1 MLTFWYT
8 IVITF
13 LILFMFLETVRV
25 INIRYNK
32 ILSIINIILLISA
45 TIILLST
52 LEYIWTMLAL
62 TFTIIYVLDFFV
74 TKKVISRRVK
84 VAWTSILICY
94 TIFLFTILYFA
105 IR

>member
-1 MLTFWYT
+1 
-8 IVITF
+8 
-13 LILFMFLETVRV
+13 MFLETVRV

-32 ILSIINIILLISA
+32 ILSIINIILFIILLIPA